1 MFIRHAKLSDLD
13 ALAAIEAA
21 GYPPAE
27 GASRESLRGRLAA
40 WPECFWLLEEQGK
53 VQAFVCGF
61 VTDTPD
67 LSDEMY
73 DAPAMHQPGGAWQMI
88 FSVVTTPDAR
98 GRGYASLLLRRMLED
113 AQSAGRKGVV
123 LTCKERLV
131 GFYARFGFVD
141 EGVSASTHGGAVWHQ
156 MRCRFDRDTLPEAK

>member
-40 WPECFWLLEEQGK
+40 WPEYFWLLEEQGE

-67 LSDEMY
+67 LAAELD
-73 DAPAMHQPGGAWQMI
+73 DAPAMH
-88 FSVVTTPDAR
+88 
-98 GRGYASLLLRRMLED
+98 
-113 AQSAGRKGVV
+113 
-123 LTCKERLV
+123 
-131 GFYARFGFVD
+131 
-141 EGVSASTHGGAVWHQ
+141 
-156 MRCRFDRDTLPEAK
+156 

>member
-1 MFIRHAKLSDLD
+1 MF
-13 ALAAIEAA
+13 
-21 GYPPAE
+21 
-27 GASRESLRGRLAA
+27 
-40 WPECFWLLEEQGK
+40 
-53 VQAFVCGF
+53 
-61 VTDTPD
+61 
-67 LSDEMY
+67 
-73 DAPAMHQPGGAWQMI
+73 
-88 FSVVTTPDAR
+88 FSVVTAPDAR